1 MESNI
6 LTFAVSDLTILARS
20 CCPPPPPH
28 FCPLSYQTLAAVLSS
43 SKWAEKGF
51 IALEIHPSTPTSTP
65 RPKSWPTG
73 LWGWEGESWGG
84 RWRGD
89 REGDRLNGG
98 AVEGS
103 GVLGAYQAPGLGSPS
118 RGRGRQSSEG
128 GAAGRGGGLA
138 NCSPAFTLH
147 PKRRSLKSSATHK
160 LAVVGP
166 ALRLGWGHPL
176 GPPEGPSP
184 PHPHPH
190 CCSCHVSLPPPLNLW
205 RGMGGYLWGG
215 QEGLGQGHTQE
226 NLFIAEGVTL

>member
-1 MESNI
+1 M
-6 LTFAVSDLTILARS
+6 RS
-20 CCPPPPPH
+20 TPPPPPRRLGQSPGQQD
-28 FCPLSYQTLAAVLSS
+28 CGDGRGRVGGEVA
-43 SKWAEKGF
+43 
-51 IALEIHPSTPTSTP
+51 
-65 RPKSWPTG
+65 
-73 LWGWEGESWGG
+73 WGQRG
-84 RWRGD
+84 RQVEW
-89 REGDRLNGG
+89 G

-147 PKRRSLKSSATHK
+147 PKQRSLKSSATHK

-166 ALRLGWGHPL
+166 ALRAGWGHPS
-176 GPPEGPSP
+176 GPPSPSP

-205 RGMGGYLWGG
+205 RGMGGYLWQG